1 MAHFAKLG
9 ANGKVIQ
16 VLTLNNSDMLNA
28 DGVEDES
35 VGQQYLETHNNWPAQ
50 MWIQTSYNTSGGTHN
65 NGGTPF
71 RGNYAGIG
79 YTWDEDDQIFWPKKH
94 YASWVKNMTT
104 ASWDSPITYPTITTY
119 DSTWTQEEIDAETA
133 AENSSM
139 PAGTN
144 AGDPKTR
151 NYIISWD
158 ESSYQADNNTGWK
171 ATKHDD
177 STVSWNGT
185 AWV

>member
-16 VLTLNNSDMLNA
+16 VLTLNNGDMLNA

-50 MWIQTSYNTSGGTHN
+50 MWIQTSYNTSGGQHK

-79 YTWDEDDQIFWPKKH
+79 YTWDEDDQIFWPKKP
-94 YASWVKNMTT
+94 YASWVKNTT
-104 ASWDSPITYPTITTY
+104 DARWQSPIGDAPALTAEQESQNTADTHEWYYAWNEANTT
-119 DSTWTQEEIDAETA
+119 
-133 AENSSM
+133 
-139 PAGTN
+139 
-144 AGDPKTR
+144 
-151 NYIISWD
+151 WD
-158 ESSYQADNNTGWK
+158 LTDKK
-171 ATKHDD
+171 A
-177 STVSWNGT
+177 
-185 AWV
+185 